1 MAYQIFTSDK
11 KGIGEIIELP
21 ISPEYAHCF
30 AGVRYFDSNDDQI
43 VPTSGSVNIKAR
55 HLTNNNYDDVVNA
68 DLDASE
74 AGAEAEWGGNVTSV
88 KATPSSLA
96 GTDLATYQV
105 VVVQNL
111 S

>member
-1 MAYQIFTSDK
+1 MAYQVFTSEQ
-11 KGIGEIIELP
+11 KGIGENIELS

-30 AGVRYFDSNDDQI
+30 AGLRYFDSNNAQI
-43 VPTSGSVNIKAR
+43 IPSAGKVNIKAR

-68 DLDASE
+68 ELEATE
-74 AGAEAEWGGNVTSV
+74 AGAESEWGGNVTSV

-96 GTDLATYQV
+96 GTDLATYQL

>member
-1 MAYQIFTSDK
+1 MAYQIFSSDK

-30 AGVRYFDSNDDQI
+30 AGVRYFDSNDAQI
-43 VPTSGSVNIKAR
+43 IPSAGSVNIMAK
-55 HLTNNNYDDVVNA
+55 HLTNNNYDEVVNA
-68 DLDASE
+68 DLDATE
-74 AGAEAEWGGNVTSV
+74 AGAEAEWGGNVTAV
-88 KATPSSLA
+88 KVTPSSLA
-96 GTDLATYQV
+96 GTDLATYQL